1 MKKPETL
8 LTPLKRERATD
19 AVYGALRKAILDG
32 LLRPGER
39 LDVAELAEK
48 LGVSLTPL
56 RHAVQMLLVEGL
68 VEVRPR
74 SGTFVAGVSAEDVRD
89 TFDVRCALECLAA
102 ELAIERITRE
112 EIRRMKKLLQEMA
125 RPIRTAR
132 DRDAHATRNSEF
144 HLILLRAAG
153 NRRLLALY
161 EDLHAHIQIA
171 RIHAADKEWPVRLEQ
186 ERAEHR
192 AIVAALEK
200 RDLPR
205 LIEALR
211 RHILRARDS
220 LVAAVE
226 AKQPAKET

>member
-1 MKKPETL
+1 ML

-19 AVYGALRKAILDG
+19 AVYRALREAILDG

-39 LDVAELAEK
+39 LDVAELAER
-48 LGVSLTPL
+48 LGVSLTPV
-56 RHAVQMLLVEGL
+56 RHALQMLATEGL

-74 SGTFVAGVSAEDVRD
+74 SGTYVAGVSASDVRD

-102 ELAIERITRE
+102 ELAVERVRRE
-112 EIRRMKKLLQEMA
+112 EIRRMKKLVQEMT

-132 DRDAHATRNSEF
+132 DRHAHAARNSEF
-144 HLILLRAAG
+144 HMILLRAAG

-161 EDLHAHIQIA
+161 EELHAHIQIA
-171 RIHAADKEWPVRLEQ
+171 RIHATDKEWPWRLEQ
-186 ERAEHR
+186 EGAEHR
-192 AIVAALEK
+192 AIVTALEK

-211 RHILRARDS
+211 RHIFRARDS

-226 AKQPAKET
+226 RVQSKTPDREP